1 MEKFLD
7 LMQTNQIMSAIFL
20 IAVLALIL
28 PGFLSTN
35 NRLREFLRNLS
46 IWAIITLVI
55 IVIIYF
61 IK

>member
-1 MEKFLD
+1 MLTD
-7 LMQTNQIMSAIFL
+7 QIMSAIFI
-20 IAVLALIL
+20 IAVLTLIL
-28 PGFLSTN
+28 PSFLSTN
-35 NRLREFLRNLS
+35 DKLKEFLRNLS

>member
-1 MEKFLD
+1 
-7 LMQTNQIMSAIFL
+7 MQTDQIMSAIFL
-20 IAVLALIL
+20 IAVLILIL

-35 NRLREFLRNLS
+35 NKLKELLSNLS
-46 IWAIITLVI
+46 IWAIIILVI

>member
-1 MEKFLD
+1 METD
-7 LMQTNQIMSAIFL
+7 QIVSAIFL

-35 NRLREFLRNLS
+35 NKLKQFMKNLS
-46 IWAIITLVI
+46 IWAIILLII
-55 IVIIYF
+55 IVIIYL

>member
-1 MEKFLD
+1 
-7 LMQTNQIMSAIFL
+7 MQTDQMMSVIFL
-20 IAVLALIL
+20 IAVLTLIL
-28 PGFLSTN
+28 PNFLSTN
-35 NRLREFLRNLS
+35 NKLKEFFKNLS